1 MAKKSAG
8 KVVQMLSPENYI
20 RKKARAL
27 PLLECLVNDDWK
39 EQGVAHIVVARSH
52 TNGNITM
59 CMYLIDLFCLGVKN
73 TQYLFNI
80 TKTEYQE
87 KKESIDSLVFEQIS
101 YELAHNIVFAGL
113 EYAEEYGFKP
123 HKDFTSITQY
133 MLEEDTDEIELIE
146 VECGKDGKPFYVNGP
161 YEDQT
166 KIKQILAQ
174 LERTAEPGNYDFE
187 IVDDNEFA
195 DDNPEGS
202 ELERLTFAQKRDLFF
217 QLYNNKENLNE
228 DQIDQ
233 FEYLTDYCIENM
245 IDPELV
251 NKYTQ
256 EYLDDFDFELTEE
269 VSSELLGI
277 PEELIQPETG
287 KLFMDIYASA
297 SDSQRAEKLL
307 EKFKNETP
315 KNPAACFLEAI
326 ILREKNQESYTEKV
340 NEYSARYPEYPL
352 FKIFAADCIVS
363 NAESLVSLDDF
374 TMHQVFAGRTTVNT
388 IEAFNY
394 LTIALI
400 DLLKEGDI
408 DRLEGFYN
416 AFSNLELPDS
426 DLQLLDN
433 MVFFIQTEFVSQIL
447 KP

>member
-1 MAKKSAG
+1 MAKKSTG

-20 RKKARAL
+20 RKKARTL
-27 PLLECLVNDDWK
+27 PLFECLVNDDWK

-59 CMYLIDLFCLGVKN
+59 CMYLVDLYCLGIKN

-80 TKTEYQE
+80 LKTEYQE
-87 KKESIDSLVFEQIS
+87 KKESIDSLVFEQIP

-113 EYAEEYGFKP
+113 EYAEEFGFKP
-123 HKDFTSITQY
+123 HKDFTSITQF
-133 MLEEDTDEIELIE
+133 MLEEDTEEIELIE

-161 YEDQT
+161 YEDQA

-174 LERTAEPGNYDFE
+174 LERTAGPGNYDFE
-187 IVDDNEFA
+187 IVDDDEFA
-195 DDNPEGS
+195 GANPEGS
-202 ELERLTFAQKRDLFF
+202 ELERLTFAQKRDLFS
-217 QLYNNKENLNE
+217 QLYANKENLS
-228 DQIDQ
+228 DHQIDQ
-233 FEYLTDYCIENM
+233 FEYLTDLFIENM
-245 IDPELV
+245 IEPELV
-251 NKYTQ
+251 DKYTQ
-256 EYLDDFDFELTEE
+256 EYLDDFEFELTED

-287 KLFMDIYASA
+287 KLFLDIYTSA
-297 SDSQRAEKLL
+297 NDSSKAEKLL

-315 KNPAACFLEAI
+315 ENPAACFLETV
-326 ILREKNQESYTEKV
+326 ILRGKDHDSYFEKV
-340 NEYSARYPEYPL
+340 KEYAARYPEYPL
-352 FKIFAADCIVS
+352 LKIFAADCIIS
-363 NAESLVSLDDF
+363 NAESLVSLNDF
-374 TMHQVFAGRTTVNT
+374 TMHQVFAGRTTVHT
-388 IEAFNY
+388 IELFNY
-394 LTIALI
+394 LTIAMI

-416 AFSNLELPDS
+416 AFSSLELPDS
-426 DLQLLDN
+426 DLQLLEN